1 MTRRDTQCTDPLS
14 VDAVWAAYTRQNDV
28 LEQAYRRWQAARAT
42 EREAC
47 RLERDAWSAY
57 LQAVEQRNVLARRAL
72 EGEVLRLRRAGV
84 TG

>member
-28 LEQAYRRWQAARAT
+28 LEQAYRRWQ
-42 EREAC
+42 
-47 RLERDAWSAY
+47 
-57 LQAVEQRNVLARRAL
+57 L